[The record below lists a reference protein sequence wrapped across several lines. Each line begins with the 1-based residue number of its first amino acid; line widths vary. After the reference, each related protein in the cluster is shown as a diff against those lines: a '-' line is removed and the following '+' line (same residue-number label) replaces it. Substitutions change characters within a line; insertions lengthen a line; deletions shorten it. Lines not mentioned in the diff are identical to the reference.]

1 VVSESNKIYLTKE
14 VANHNKDKIFKPY
27 KDLCARIGGL
37 IKEINPDYPFPLS
50 LSSTLLEMA
59 HMQHFF
65 SENLP
70 SLTDFGNEKSNQKL
84 NDFLQLLVFNNLHSH
99 SKSAA
104 TKGKSNKKS
113 K

>member
-1 VVSESNKIYLTKE
+1 
-14 VANHNKDKIFKPY
+14 
-27 KDLCARIGGL
+27 
-37 IKEINPDYPFPLS
+37 
-50 LSSTLLEMA
+50 MA